1 MIAWK
6 FLDSDIYYDLRLTL
20 IDFLEKF
27 EKHKGQG
34 ADAGVDAGDWDRPE
48 SSSGLANGLRE

>member
-1 MIAWK
+1 MEV
-6 FLDSDIYYDLRLTL
+6 LDSDIYYDLRLTL

-34 ADAGVDAGDWDRPE
+34 ADAGVVDAGDWERPN
-48 SSSGLANGLRE
+48 SRLLLSNGLKR